1 MITVSL
7 VALSGLSLGAC
18 VSSMAYT
25 SKVEAAYPPEGQQ
38 VEVNGHGVHVM
49 TRGPETAP
57 VVLMIHGASA
67 NAREFTW
74 TLAPRLETDLRVLM
88 ADRPGHG
95 YSERFGGADTLAAQ
109 AGQMAGA
116 LEQLAPG
123 RKATVVGHSF
133 GGAVALR
140 LALDRPDLVS
150 SLVLLAPVTHDWG
163 EAEGGTAW
171 YNSFAAN
178 PVFGPVFSQLAP
190 IAGPAQMKNGISGVF
205 APAPTPPGYF
215 ENSGVGLFLRPPN
228 FRANAQDMTQLKQ
241 ELAEQSRRYGELA
254 VPITVFSGSKDT
266 VVSPKLHTARLKK
279 QVPIELVILPDEG
292 HMPHH
297 GEGSAVAG
305 AIRRLAFG
313 HQTR

>member
-1 MITVSL
+1 MITASL
-7 VALSGLSLGAC
+7 VALSGLGLGAC
-18 VSSMAYT
+18 VTSMAYT
-25 SKVEAAYPPEGQQ
+25 SKVEAAHPAEGHQLD
-38 VEVNGHGVHVM
+38 VNGHNVHVL
-49 TRGPETAP
+49 TRGPENAP

-74 TLAPRLETDLRVLM
+74 TLSPRLETDVRVLM

-95 YSERFGGADTLAAQ
+95 YSERFDGADTLAAQ
-109 AGQMAGA
+109 ARQMAGV

-123 RKATVVGHSF
+123 RKAVIAGHSF

-163 EAEGGTAW
+163 ESNGGTAW
-171 YNSFAAN
+171 YNSVAAT
-178 PVFGPVFSQLAP
+178 PLVGQAFSQLVP
-190 IAGPAQMKNGISGVF
+190 IVGPTQVKGGISSVF
-205 APAPTPPGYF
+205 APAPAPHGYF
-215 ENSGVGLFLRPPN
+215 ENSGLGLLLRPSN
-228 FRANAQDMTQLKQ
+228 FRANAQDMTRLKK
-241 ELAEQSRRYGELA
+241 ELAEQSVRYGELA
-254 VPITVFSGSKDT
+254 MPITVFSGSQDR
-266 VVSPKLHTARLKK
+266 VLSPKLHTARLKK
-279 QVPIELVILPDEG
+279 QVPLELVILPDEG

-313 HQTR
+313 RQTR

>member
-1 MITVSL
+1 MFTVSL
-7 VALSGLSLGAC
+7 VALSGLGLGAC
-18 VSSMAYT
+18 VTSLAYT
-25 SKVEAAYPPEGQQ
+25 SKVEAAYPAEGRM
-38 VEVNGHGVHVM
+38 VSVNGHDVHVIE
-49 TRGPETAP
+49 RGPAKGP
-57 VVLMIHGASA
+57 PVLMIHGASA
-67 NAREFTW
+67 NAREFTA
-74 TLAPRLETDLRVLM
+74 TLAPRLEMDLRVLM

-95 YSERFGGADTLAAQ
+95 YSERFEGAGALAAQ
-109 AGQMAGA
+109 ARQMAGVLDQA
-116 LEQLAPG
+116 APG
-123 RKATVVGHSF
+123 QKAVIVGHSF

-171 YNSFAAN
+171 YNPVAAN
-178 PVFGPVFSQLAP
+178 PVFGPIFSQLAP

-241 ELAEQSRRYGELA
+241 ELAEQSGRYGELA

-279 QVPIELVILPDEG
+279 QVPLELVILPDEG

-297 GEGSAVAG
+297 GEGGAVAG
-305 AIRRLAFG
+305 AIRRLAFSR
-313 HQTR
+313 QTR